1 MKLKNKVSLIT
12 GASRGIG
19 EKIAMKFS
27 SEGSNIILNYNK
39 SDERAWEICRKIRE
53 IGVECFQFKADVSK
67 INDVDQM
74 VKKSLEVFNKVDIL
88 VNNAGIMVT
97 GTNNP
102 ADLEKMMRVNLYSMV
117 YTIEALREN
126 FIKNGGKIINIAS
139 VAGIVTSL
147 VGTTYYSITK
157 GAVIT
162 LTRRYA
168 FDLGRYRVNV
178 NAIAPGYIETDLT
191 RSGKSEEEWRSI
203 VKEISSKTAL
213 GRIGRPEDIANVALF
228 LAPEDSDF
236 ITGQIIVVDGGR
248 QDFFTHSI

>member
-39 SDERAWEICRKIRE
+39 SDERAGEICRKIRE
-53 IGVECFQFKADVSK
+53 IGVECLQFKADVSK

-74 VKKSLEVFNKVDIL
+74 VKKSLEVFNRVDIL

-213 GRIGRPEDIANVALF
+213 GRIGKPEDIANVALF
-228 LAPEDSDF
+228 LASEDSDF